1 MSLCIATA
9 VEARVEKSDAL
20 ACFSKLSLLRS
31 QVLPDCL
38 IWYLD
43 SSSCGPGD
51 SLGMRLS
58 VPSSWGFADAE
69 GDGDVGLRDDGVL
82 NGQSA
87 GSFPYRLYLA
97 NLTIADYTLI

>member
-1 MSLCIATA
+1 
-9 VEARVEKSDAL
+9 
-20 ACFSKLSLLRS
+20 
-31 QVLPDCL
+31 
-38 IWYLD
+38 
-43 SSSCGPGD
+43 
-51 SLGMRLS
+51 MRLS

-82 NGQSA
+82 NGQGA